1 MHSESCKFQKLPKVT
16 PLIWH
21 RCGLSSP
28 ESWPSETSRRPADII
43 GIAKDNMLGKDKK
56 EDGYG
61 NMTPQ
66 TETDRQTDRP
76 RKGPLRRTSADR
88 GGVGLRAG
96 GFAPKPPASKQRARI
111 IRAHIQICKHMMQ
124 IRMYTRTHLQ
134 CTVYIY
140 MHTRIAYI
148 YIYIYIYIHR

>member
-1 MHSESCKFQKLPKVT
+1 
-16 PLIWH
+16 
-21 RCGLSSP
+21 
-28 ESWPSETSRRPADII
+28 
-43 GIAKDNMLGKDKK
+43 MLGKDKK

-66 TETDRQTDRP
+66 TETDRQTNRQTDRP

-111 IRAHIQICKHMMQ
+111 IRAHIQICEHMMQ

-134 CTVYIY
+134 CTVY
-140 MHTRIAYI
+140 MTTIAYTKRSI
-148 YIYIYIYIHR
+148 DP